1 VLPLGIWAVLTRGDF
16 LTKGDALPLGI
27 WSASGGLN
35 LFVDGC
41 FFSFVAMGLF
51 SGELL
56 LCNWLLVEGFARFV
70 TGWFFVFVS
79 MGLFNGEL
87 LIEVGSPEDP
97 PTSFA

>member
-1 VLPLGIWAVLTRGDF
+1 
-16 LTKGDALPLGI
+16 
-27 WSASGGLN
+27 LN
-35 LFVDGC
+35 RFVDGC

-51 SGELL
+51 RGELL

-87 LIEVGSPEDP
+87 LIVCLL
-97 PTSFA
+97 

>member
-1 VLPLGIWAVLTRGDF
+1 
-16 LTKGDALPLGI
+16 
-27 WSASGGLN
+27 
-35 LFVDGC
+35 
-41 FFSFVAMGLF
+41 MGLF

-79 MGLFNGEL
+79 MGLFSGEL